1 MTYLI
6 SRNGQQYGPYSD
18 AEVRHYLTTG
28 NILVTDYAQP
38 EGSTEWA
45 LVGAIFAA
53 WIVQTPGI
61 PSAGAYAG
69 APVFAAGTPVSP
81 ASPVASATPHAGP
94 GVPGG
99 EAFPSGAGAIPS
111 TGQPAYYPT
120 ASNPPAR
127 LYPDPPDLPWWL
139 ALILGLVTFGFF
151 FVVWDIVESAW
162 LRRVERGTSA
172 LLLYVAVAVLYLI
185 RLPGSWATVRY
196 NLGGDSTIYYSH
208 APGLGLAA
216 LILIIVARFV
226 FRRELLTHFN
236 GPEPLNLH
244 LNAFWTLLFGGLYFQ
259 FKFNRIN
266 RRKRE
271 LQVSI
276 PS

>member
-6 SRNGQQYGPYSD
+6 SRNSQQYGPYTD
-18 AEVRHYLTTG
+18 AEVRHYLGTG

-38 EGSTEWA
+38 EGSAEWA

-53 WIVQTPGI
+53 YIAQTSGI
-61 PSAGAYAG
+61 PSAATYGTAANAIPGSVFPAGTFLPGGAVPPAGPPAYA
-69 APVFAAGTPVSP
+69 AAAP
-81 ASPVASATPHAGP
+81 ASAALG
-94 GVPGG
+94 
-99 EAFPSGAGAIPS
+99 
-111 TGQPAYYPT
+111 
-120 ASNPPAR
+120 R

-139 ALILGLVTFGFF
+139 ALILGIVTFGFF

-162 LRRVERGTSA
+162 LRRIERGSSA
-172 LLLYVAVAVLYLI
+172 LLLYIAVAVLYLI

-196 NLGGDSTIYYSH
+196 NLGGDSTAYSH

-244 LNAFWTLLFGGLYFQ
+244 LNGFWTLLFGGLYFQ
-259 FKFNRIN
+259 YKFNRIN

>member
-6 SRNGQQYGPYSD
+6 SRNGQQYGPYTD
-18 AEVRHYLTTG
+18 AEVRQYLKTG

-38 EGSTEWA
+38 EGSAEWA

-53 WIVQTPGI
+53 WIAQTPGI
-61 PSAGAYAG
+61 PSA
-69 APVFAAGTPVSP
+69 APSGFPTMPAANPV
-81 ASPVASATPHAGP
+81 T
-94 GVPGG
+94 
-99 EAFPSGAGAIPS
+99 PSGANFPGGGAAPP
-111 TGQPAYYPT
+111 TGAPGYAAPAYSAPG
-120 ASNPPAR
+120 R

-139 ALILGLVTFGFF
+139 ALILGIVTVGFF
-151 FVVWDIVESAW
+151 FVVWDIVQSSW
-162 LRRVERGTSA
+162 LRRVERGSSA
-172 LLLYVAVAVLYLI
+172 LLLYIAVAVLYLI

-196 NLGGDSTIYYSH
+196 NLGGDSTVYYSH

-236 GPEPLNLH
+236 GAEPLNLH
-244 LNAFWTLLFGGLYFQ
+244 LNGFWTLLFGGLYFQ
-259 FKFNRIN
+259 YKFNRIN